1 MKKIAPQQR
10 RLNNFIEFNMEKK
23 IFILAGHPDT
33 DSMCVELAN
42 AYAEGA
48 HTSGFDVKRTN
59 LSEMQFDPILHQG
72 YRVIQ
77 ELEPDLKKFQEDVRW
92 CHHFV
97 IIYPSWWST
106 MPALL
111 KGLFDRAWLPAF
123 AYKFLPSG
131 FGWKRLLKGRT
142 ATVFITSDA
151 HPWLARF
158 LFGDNVNEIRDGI
171 LWFAG
176 FSPKIKKIGPVKNIS
191 LEQRERLVEKFKK
204 FGARSV

>member
-1 MKKIAPQQR
+1 MTQ
-10 RLNNFIEFNMEKK
+10 K

-33 DSMCVELAN
+33 ESMCVELAN
-42 AYAEGA
+42 RYAEGA
-48 HTSGFDVKRTN
+48 KEADNEVRRTN
-59 LSEMQFDPILHQG
+59 LGDMKFDPILHKG
-72 YRVIQ
+72 YKVIQ
-77 ELEPDLKKFQEDVRW
+77 ELEPDLIAFQNNVRW
-92 CHHFV
+92 CEHFV

-111 KGLFDRAWLPAF
+111 KGLFDRVWLPAF

-131 FGWKRLLKGRT
+131 IGWRRLLKGRT
-142 ATVFITSDA
+142 ATVFITSDS

-176 FSPKIKKIGPVKNIS
+176 FRPKIKKIGPVKKIS
-191 LEQRERLVEKFKK
+191 PEKRTALGERFRK
-204 FGARSV
+204 FGRKAY

>member
-1 MKKIAPQQR
+1 MVR
-10 RLNNFIEFNMEKK
+10 N
-23 IFILAGHPDT
+23 IFLLLGHPDT
-33 DSMCVELAN
+33 DSMCREFAD

-48 HTSGFDVKRTN
+48 REVGAEVKRTN
-59 LSEMQFDPILHQG
+59 LGDMHFDPILHKG
-72 YRVIQ
+72 YKVIQ
-77 ELEPDLKKFQEDVRW
+77 ELEPDLCQFQDDVKW
-92 CHHFV
+92 CEHFV

-111 KGLFDRAWLPAF
+111 KGLFDRVWLPGF

-131 FGWKRLLKGRT
+131 FLWRKLLKGRT
-142 ATVFITSDA
+142 ATVFVTSDA
-151 HPWLARF
+151 HPFFARF

-191 LEQRERLVEKFKK
+191 SENRTKLITKFRKY
-204 FGARSV
+204 GQCLY